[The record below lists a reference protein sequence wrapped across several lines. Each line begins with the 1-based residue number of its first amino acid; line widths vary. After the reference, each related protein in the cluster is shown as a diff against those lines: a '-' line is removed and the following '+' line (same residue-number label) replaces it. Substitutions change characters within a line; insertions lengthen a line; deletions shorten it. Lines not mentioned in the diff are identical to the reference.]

1 MGALTYTLDSGAVDN
16 SYFEVDASSGTLS
29 FLSSPDFENTSGK
42 TTYTVTVTAT
52 DAAPTGGTTLST
64 EETITVN
71 LHNANE
77 APLINLSQTQTI
89 TLNEDSSW
97 NGLTDLSVP
106 LSASDEDAG
115 DVLNWR
121 YKSGEYPQAEP

>member
-1 MGALTYTLDSGAVDN
+1 MVRAVATGGESYITASVIVGRQDDDAPIFTTPSSVISHPENTLSVYTFSAADPDALGALTYSLDSGAVDN

-71 LHNANE
+71 LHNV
-77 APLINLSQTQTI
+77 Q
-89 TLNEDSSW
+89 
-97 NGLTDLSVP
+97 
-106 LSASDEDAG
+106 
-115 DVLNWR
+115 
-121 YKSGEYPQAEP
+121 